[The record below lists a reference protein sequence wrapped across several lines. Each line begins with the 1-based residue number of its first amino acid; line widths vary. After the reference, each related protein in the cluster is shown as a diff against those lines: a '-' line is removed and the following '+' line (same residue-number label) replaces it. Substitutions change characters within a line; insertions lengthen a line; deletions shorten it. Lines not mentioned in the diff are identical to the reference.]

1 LKKVRTTNPS
11 AFPRPDPGQK
21 NQWTCMACGKENNY
35 PDQACSGC
43 RVPEGFEM
51 KKDIDWGKNI
61 WTGDENQKDLDWG
74 KNIWTGDENQDDVP
88 HDTFDFRLQVDLPT
102 FGGLD
107 LNQIAAEGDQIDRNL
122 FYHDE
127 APEEKAA
134 DERFDRTLDKAFG
147 DGWLSDDD
155 ILGDKFMGDGWL
167 SDDDDKPDNK
177 DVPQPQSQLE
187 TREILFGTLF

>member
-1 LKKVRTTNPS
+1 
-11 AFPRPDPGQK
+11 
-21 NQWTCMACGKENNY
+21 MACGKENNY